1 VIVTI
6 NGERLDVASSLGD
19 GAGWVLGAEG
29 DELELVGEL
38 CSAAQDGQFQAI
50 ELEVGRIDLPLLPGL

>member
-50 ELEVGRIDLPLLPGL
+50 ELEVG